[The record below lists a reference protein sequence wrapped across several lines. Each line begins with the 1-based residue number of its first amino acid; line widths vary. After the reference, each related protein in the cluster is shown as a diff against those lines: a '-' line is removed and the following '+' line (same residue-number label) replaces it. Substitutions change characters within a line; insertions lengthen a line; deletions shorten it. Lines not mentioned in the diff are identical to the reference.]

1 MFIIL
6 IKNGRLIDP
15 ESKRDEITN
24 IVIECGKIKKI
35 GEIIN
40 EEDYGEVID
49 AKGYVVCP
57 GLIDVHVHFRDPGF
71 TYKEDIL
78 SGAKSAAR
86 GGFTTVVCMANT
98 NPVVDNVK
106 TLNYINEKAKE
117 AIINVLQV
125 GSITKSFR
133 GKELTNF
140 EELSKH
146 GAVGFSDDGI
156 AIMDTKI
163 LYEAMEKAKE
173 LDMPISLHE
182 EDSNFIE
189 IAGVNDSEVAKKLG
203 LKGGAKT
210 CAEDIMVARDCMIA
224 LETGAKVS
232 IQHISSGV
240 AVDTVRF
247 AKSLGAKV
255 YAEAAPHHFTLTE
268 EDVLKYGSL
277 AKMNPP
283 LRKEEDRQAII
294 DGLKDNTIEI
304 IATDHAPHINEEK
317 NREFA
322 ACPSGI
328 IGLETSLALGITS
341 LVKEHHLTLM
351 HLLEKMTINPAK
363 LYNLDRGFIKEGKI
377 ADILIFDPEE
387 EWTVEDFDSKSS
399 NSPFIGEKLIGKV
412 KYTIS
417 EGKVVYSDK

>member
-1 MFIIL
+1 MIL

-15 ESKRDEITN
+15 ASKRDEIVD
-24 IVIECGKIKKI
+24 IAIEDGKIKEIGKI
-35 GEIIN
+35 DEETFEEII
-40 EEDYGEVID
+40 D
-49 AKGYVVCP
+49 ASGYVVSP

-98 NPVVDNVK
+98 KPVVDNVE
-106 TLNYINEKAKE
+106 TLKYINEKAKE
-117 AIINVLQV
+117 ACINVLQV
-125 GSITKSFR
+125 GSVTKSFR
-133 GKELTNF
+133 GKELSNF
-140 EELSKH
+140 EELLEH

-156 AIMDTKI
+156 AIMDTEM
-163 LYEAMEKAKE
+163 LYEAMKKAKE
-173 LDMPISLHE
+173 LDVPISLHE

-189 IAGVNDSEVAKKLG
+189 TAGVNDSEIAKKLG

-240 AVDTVRF
+240 AVETVRF

-268 EDVLKYGSL
+268 EDVLNYGSL

-283 LRKEEDRQAII
+283 LRSEKDKQII
-294 DGLKDNTIEI
+294 IEGLKDNTIEI
-304 IATDHAPHINEEK
+304 IATDHAPHSNEEK
-317 NREFA
+317 NRAFA

-328 IGLETSLALGITS
+328 IGLETSLALGVTS
-341 LVKEHHLTLM
+341 LVNKEHISLM
-351 HLLEKMTINPAK
+351 SLLEKMTINPAR
-363 LYNLDRGFIKEGKI
+363 LYNLNRGYIAEGEV
-377 ADILIFDPEE
+377 ADIVIFDENE
-387 EWTVEDFDSKSS
+387 KWTVTDFDSKSS
-399 NSPFIGEKLIGKV
+399 NSPFVGCELLGKV

-417 EGKVVYSDK
+417 EGKIVYTDK

>member
-1 MFIIL
+1 MIL

-15 ESKRDEITN
+15 ASKRDEIVD
-24 IVIECGKIKKI
+24 IAIEDGKIKEIGKI
-35 GEIIN
+35 DGETFEEII
-40 EEDYGEVID
+40 D
-49 AKGYVVCP
+49 ASGYVVSP

-98 NPVVDNVK
+98 KPVVDNVE
-106 TLNYINEKAKE
+106 TLKYINEKAKE
-117 AIINVLQV
+117 ACINVLQV
-125 GSITKSFR
+125 GSVTKSFR
-133 GKELTNF
+133 GKELSNF
-140 EELSKH
+140 EELLEH

-156 AIMDTKI
+156 AIMDTEM
-163 LYEAMEKAKE
+163 LYEAMKKAKE
-173 LDMPISLHE
+173 LDVPISLHE

-189 IAGVNDSEVAKKLG
+189 TAGVNDSEIAKKLG

-240 AVDTVRF
+240 AVETVRF

-283 LRKEEDRQAII
+283 LRSEKDKQII
-294 DGLKDNTIEI
+294 IEGLKDNTIEI
-304 IATDHAPHINEEK
+304 IATDHAPHSNKEK
-317 NREFA
+317 NRAFA

-328 IGLETSLALGITS
+328 IGLETSLALGVTS
-341 LVKEHHLTLM
+341 LVNKEHISLM
-351 HLLEKMTINPAK
+351 SLLEKMTINPAR
-363 LYNLDRGFIKEGKI
+363 LYNLNRGYIAEGEV
-377 ADILIFDPEE
+377 ADIVIFDENE
-387 EWTVEDFDSKSS
+387 KWTVTDFDSKSS
-399 NSPFIGEKLIGKV
+399 NSPFVGCELLGKV

-417 EGKVVYSDK
+417 EGKIVYTDK

>member
-1 MFIIL
+1 MIL

-15 ESKRDEITN
+15 LSKKDEVVDIA
-24 IVIECGKIKKI
+24 IEDGKIKKI
-35 GEIIN
+35 GKI
-40 EEDYGEVID
+40 EVKEKFKKIID
-49 AKGYVVCP
+49 AKGYIVSP

-78 SGAKSAAR
+78 TGAKSAAR

-98 NPVVDNVK
+98 KPVVDNVE
-106 TLNYINEKAKE
+106 TLNYVNEKAKE
-117 AIINVLQV
+117 ACINVLQV

-140 EELSKH
+140 EELLEN

-156 AIMDTKI
+156 AIMDTEI
-163 LYEAMEKAKE
+163 LYEAMNKAKE
-173 LDMPISLHE
+173 LDVPISLHE

-189 IAGVNDSEVAKKLG
+189 TAGVNDSEITKKLG

-240 AVDTVRF
+240 AVETVRF

-268 EDVLKYGSL
+268 EDVLKHGSL

-283 LRKEEDRQAII
+283 LRTHKDKQTII
-294 DGLKDNTIEI
+294 EGLKDNTIEI
-304 IATDHAPHINEEK
+304 IATDHAPHIIEEK
-317 NREFA
+317 NRAFA

-341 LVKEHHLTLM
+341 LVKENHLSLM
-351 HLLEKMTINPAK
+351 SLLEKMTINPAK
-363 LYNLDRGFIKEGKI
+363 LYNLDRGCVKEGAI
-377 ADILIFDPEE
+377 ADILIFNPDE
-387 EWTVEDFDSKSS
+387 EWIVKDFDSKSS
-399 NSPFIGEKLIGKV
+399 NSPFIGEKLLGKV

-417 EGKVVYSDK
+417 EGKIVYTDK

>member
-1 MFIIL
+1 MIL

-15 ESKRDEITN
+15 ASKRDEIVD
-24 IVIECGKIKKI
+24 IAIEDGKIKEIGKI
-35 GEIIN
+35 DGETFEEII
-40 EEDYGEVID
+40 D
-49 AKGYVVCP
+49 ASGYVVSP

-98 NPVVDNVK
+98 KPVVDNVE
-106 TLNYINEKAKE
+106 TLKYINEKAKE
-117 AIINVLQV
+117 ACINVLQV
-125 GSITKSFR
+125 GSVTKSFR
-133 GKELTNF
+133 GKELSNF
-140 EELSKH
+140 EELLEH

-156 AIMDTKI
+156 AIMDTEM
-163 LYEAMEKAKE
+163 LYEAMKKAKE
-173 LDMPISLHE
+173 LDVPISLHE

-189 IAGVNDSEVAKKLG
+189 TAGVNDSEIAKKLG

-240 AVDTVRF
+240 AVETVRF

-283 LRKEEDRQAII
+283 LRSEKDKQII
-294 DGLKDNTIEI
+294 IEGLKDNTIEI
-304 IATDHAPHINEEK
+304 IATDHAPHSNEEK
-317 NREFA
+317 NRAFA

-328 IGLETSLALGITS
+328 IGLETSLALGVTS
-341 LVKEHHLTLM
+341 LVNKEHISLM
-351 HLLEKMTINPAK
+351 SLLEKMTINPAR
-363 LYNLDRGFIKEGKI
+363 LYNLNRGYIAEGEV
-377 ADILIFDPEE
+377 ADIVIFDENE
-387 EWTVEDFDSKSS
+387 KWTVTDFDSNSS
-399 NSPFIGEKLIGKV
+399 NSPFVACELLGKV

-417 EGKVVYSDK
+417 EGKIVYTDK

>member
-1 MFIIL
+1 MLL

-15 ESKRDEITN
+15 LSKKDEVVDIA
-24 IVIECGKIKKI
+24 IDGGKIEKIGKIEVNEKFKKI
-35 GEIIN
+35 
-40 EEDYGEVID
+40 ID
-49 AKGYVVCP
+49 AKGYIVSP

-78 SGAKSAAR
+78 TGAKSAAR

-98 NPVVDNVK
+98 KPVVDNVQ
-106 TLNYINEKAKE
+106 TLNYVNEKAKE
-117 AIINVLQV
+117 ACINVLQV

-140 EELSKH
+140 EELLGN

-156 AIMDTKI
+156 AIMDTEI
-163 LYEAMEKAKE
+163 LYKAMNKARQ
-173 LDMPISLHE
+173 LDVPISLHE

-189 IAGVNDSEVAKKLG
+189 TAGVNDSEIAKKLG

-210 CAEDIMVARDCMIA
+210 CAEDVMVARDCMIA

-240 AVDTVRF
+240 AVETVRF

-268 EDVLKYGSL
+268 EDVLKHGSL

-283 LRKEEDRQAII
+283 LRTHKDKQTII

-304 IATDHAPHINEEK
+304 IATDHAPHIMEEK
-317 NREFA
+317 SREFA

-341 LVKEHHLTLM
+341 LVKEQHLSLM
-351 HLLEKMTINPAK
+351 GLLEKMTINPAK
-363 LYNLDRGFIKEGKI
+363 LYNLDRGFIKEGAI
-377 ADILIFDPEE
+377 ADILIFNPDE
-387 EWTVEDFDSKSS
+387 EWVVKDFDSKSS
-399 NSPFIGEKLIGKV
+399 NSPFIGEKLFGKV

-417 EGKVVYSDK
+417 EGKIVYTDK